1 MRGSFNARK
10 FGELAFKTVFMD
22 GKGVTVQMPRGK
34 GGGERGGGKY
44 QERFMA
50 WMNQRADPKVK
61 KLTLGKGIP
70 KKYLKEREMRQMQKE
85 QEEQA

>member
-1 MRGSFNARK
+1 M
-10 FGELAFKTVFMD
+10 AF
-22 GKGVTVQMPRGK
+22 
-34 GGGERGGGKY
+34 
-44 QERFMA
+44 
-50 WMNQRADPKVK
+50 MNQLSDPKVK